1 MFKRYISYYTATAV
15 VVSNM
20 IGTGVFTSLGFQV
33 MGIHSGFALMVLWLI
48 GGIASLLGALCYGEL
63 GAALPRSGGEY
74 NYLSKIY
81 HPAVGFLSG
90 WVSATVGFAAPVAA
104 ASMAF
109 AEYFKKGTDMHP
121 ILLAGRDFSSALLAT
136 SIILLVSGVHF
147 LKVHIGSRFQNIF
160 TSVSIVTILFIIV
173 NGLFAGHTG
182 DANFSPSPSAF
193 HDILSSSFAIS
204 FFFVSFAYSGWNAAA
219 YIAGEMNNVQ
229 ENLPKALLRGTLFV
243 TLLYILLNFVFLY
256 TTPIAGMAG
265 KKEVGFIA
273 ATWIFGTLGG
283 KIMAVII
290 AVKLISTISS
300 MTLAG
305 PRIISVMGEDLSVFK
320 MLSVKNRHNVPAIAI
335 LTQSCIALLFVFTA
349 SFDQVITFIGF
360 TLNLFTFLTVLGLMI
375 LRIREPDLPRPFK
388 TPGYPFTPLV
398 FLGISLWLIY
408 FGISDKPKESLAA
421 IAIVLTGL
429 IIYYFGKPKQSLGNT
444 KQP

>member
-1 MFKRYISYYTATAV
+1 MHKKSISYYTAIAI

-33 MGIHSGFALMVLWLI
+33 AGIRSGFALLILWLL

-63 GAALPRSGGEY
+63 GATLPRSGGEY

-109 AEYFKKGTDMHP
+109 AEYLKKGTDMQP
-121 ILLAGRDFSSALLAT
+121 ILVGSTDITSGLFAT
-136 SIILLVSGVHF
+136 LIIILVTGIHF
-147 LKVHIGSRFQNIF
+147 LKVRVGSRFQNIF
-160 TSVSIVTILFIIV
+160 TSISILTILIIII
-173 NGLFAGHTG
+173 NGLLVGHTG
-182 DANFSPSPSAF
+182 DADFSPSRSAF

-219 YIAGEMNNVQ
+219 YIAGEMNDVQ
-229 ENLPKALLRGTLFV
+229 KNLPKALLRGTLFV
-243 TLLYILLNFVFLY
+243 TLLYLLLNFVFLY
-256 TTPIAGMAG
+256 TTPIAEMVG

-273 ATWIFGTLGG
+273 ATYIFGSLGG
-283 KIMAVII
+283 KIMAIII

-320 MLSVKNRHNVPAIAI
+320 MLSAKNKNEVPAYAI
-335 LTQSCIALLFVFTA
+335 LVQSLIALIFVFTA
-349 SFDQVITFIGF
+349 TFDQVITFIGF

-375 LRIREPDLPRPFK
+375 LRVQQPDLPRPFK
-388 TPGYPFTPLV
+388 TPFYPFTPII
-398 FLGISLWLIY
+398 FLCISLWLIY
-408 FGISDKPKESLAA
+408 FGISKKPLESLAA
-421 IAIVLTGL
+421 LAIVLMGL
-429 IIYYFGKPKQSLGNT
+429 IIYFLGT
-444 KQP
+444 RKKSPS